1 MESLGEQIKKL
12 RKEFK
17 LSQKKLAENI
27 GIAQSAVANYESGY
41 RIPNHEILIK
51 LADYFDVT
59 LDELLCRVHEKTNWI
74 EISDIFLKSVMKQEY
89 QAAYTLLEHMLDNG
103 ISPKEIYL
111 KVLRYALAKVG
122 WLWETEMITS
132 ADEHFITHQ
141 IDRIMDEI
149 YAKVIGTA
157 CKAKAP
163 KAIRVVGMTA
173 PREAH
178 TIPIKMVLHLLSF
191 EGIEIFFIGTSV
203 PVEALAEFVEKNEID
218 YVILS
223 ITMQA
228 FGYDLNKYMNEVQK
242 DVILSQ
248 KPFVIGGKAAQNI
261 EITSQK
267 MSITTVSKYE
277 ETLEV
282 IK

>member
-1 MESLGEQIKKL
+1 MEALGEQIKKL

-41 RIPNHEILIK
+41 RIPNHGILIK

-59 LDELLCRVHEKTNWI
+59 LDELMCRDHEKTDWI
-74 EISDIFLKSVMKQEY
+74 EISDIFLKSIMKQEY
-89 QAAYTLLEHMLDNG
+89 QAAYTLLERMLDNG

-111 KVLRYALAKVG
+111 KVIRYALAKVG

-141 IDRIMDEI
+141 IDLIMDKI
-149 YAKVIGTA
+149 YVKVIEVA

-163 KAIRVVGMTA
+163 EPIRVVGMAA

-203 PVEALAEFVEKNEID
+203 PVKALAEFVEKNEID

-223 ITMQA
+223 ITMQE
-228 FGYDLNKYMNEVQK
+228 FGYDLKEYMNEVQK
-242 DVILSQ
+242 NAVLSQ
-248 KPFVIGGKAAQNI
+248 KAFVIGGKAAHKI
-261 EITSQK
+261 EITSQN
-267 MSITTVSKYE
+267 MAITIVSKYE